1 MERVIST
8 ILVIV
13 LIYILIGILFS
24 ILFIWKG
31 LSKVDHGVEGSGKLF
46 KVLIFP
52 GLVAFWPLFAAK
64 WRKA

>member
-1 MERVIST
+1 MEQIISI
-8 ILVIV
+8 ILLIV
-13 LIYILIGILFS
+13 LIYIITGIFFSLI
-24 ILFIWKG
+24 FIWKG

-52 GLVAFWPLFAAK
+52 GLVTFWPLFLIK